1 MVDVTHSVANP
12 SRAQRPLAVVAAE
25 RALVYRR
32 YHSLRQFDEFL
43 REPDSSW
50 LAAEERAELGWW
62 RDRSRRRASLAG
74 RMLTKELVA
83 YHAGATY
90 RREEIEILS
99 RDETSRGKRP
109 RIRCRGVEHPW
120 SLSISHSDGGV
131 LAALCVTDSVRVGVD
146 LARTSGLSEGF
157 VRLWFTPAEQ
167 AWLRETDCSSI
178 AGFIWAAKEAV
189 YKACNNGESF
199 SPRDVEVLPH
209 ERCSY
214 RQLPLRDY
222 SLRSW
227 SIDGHIAV
235 MVTVGT
241 Q

>member
-1 MVDVTHSVANP
+1 MIDVTHSIANP
-12 SRAQRPLAVVAAE
+12 ARAQRSLAAGAAE

-32 YHSLRQFDEFL
+32 YRSLRQFDEL
-43 REPDSSW
+43 SSEPDLKW
-50 LAAEERAELGWW
+50 LTAGERAELGWW
-62 RDRSRRRASLAG
+62 RDRGRRQASLAG
-74 RMLTKELVA
+74 RMLAKELVA
-83 YHAGATY
+83 NHAGATY
-90 RREEIEILS
+90 RREEVEILS
-99 RDETSRGKRP
+99 RDEKSRGKRP
-109 RIRCRGVEHPW
+109 RIRCHGVEQPW
-120 SLSISHSDGGV
+120 SVSITHSEGGV
-131 LAALCVTDSVRVGVD
+131 LAALCVTEGVRVGVD
-146 LARTSGLSEGF
+146 LARTDGLSDAF

-214 RQLPLRDY
+214 RQSPLADY

-241 Q
+241 E